1 MLTCDAF
8 GVMPPVA
15 RLTPE
20 QAVYH
25 FLSGYTAKVA
35 GTELGVK
42 EPQAT
47 FSACFG
53 APFMALP
60 PTVYSGLFVKK
71 IRTHK
76 VNCWLLNTGWAGEP
90 YGEGERIKIA
100 YSRALIK
107 NVLNGALDRGEF
119 ERDPLFGFM
128 IPKACEGLPSEI
140 LNPRDSTPDKA
151 RYEERARKLAAD
163 FKENFKQFEDDVSK
177 EVSDAM
183 P

>member
-15 RLTPE
+15 LLTPV

-53 APFMALP
+53 APFMALSP
-60 PTVYSGLFVKK
+60 IVYAGLLMKK
-71 IRTHK
+71 IQTHK
-76 VNCWLLNTGWAGEP
+76 VKCWLLNTGWSGEP
-90 YGEGERIKIA
+90 YGEAERIKIA

-107 NVLNGALDRGEF
+107 NVLNGTLEQEKF
-119 ERDPLFGFM
+119 EKDPLFGFM
-128 IPKACEGLPSEI
+128 VPVKCEGVPSEI
-140 LNPRDSTPDKA
+140 LNPRISTSDEGV
-151 RYEERARKLAAD
+151 YEERAKKLATD
-163 FKENFKQFEDDVSK
+163 FKENFKQFEKDVPG
-177 EVSDAM
+177 EVLDAM